1 MIEVANQGFDLIS
14 QVAMVMRLMTHPSIE
29 NRNCKVHLVE
39 DSPFVQSGIILRE
52 TRDERSE

>member
-1 MIEVANQGFDLIS
+1 MIEVANQGFD
-14 QVAMVMRLMTHPSIE
+14 SIE

-39 DSPFVQSGIILRE
+39 DSPFVQSDIILRE